1 MTFNELNLSAPLLR
15 AIAEAGYETP
25 SPIQAKAI
33 PPVLE
38 GRDLMGCAQTGTGKT
53 AAFALPMLDRLNAS
67 KPHKPGAIRA
77 LILTPTREL
86 ALQIGES
93 FAAYGKYQK
102 LRHTV
107 IFGGVGQ
114 GPQVEAI
121 KKGVEIL
128 IACPGRLNDL
138 VGQGLVDLSN
148 LEIFVLDEADR
159 MLDMGFVHDVKKV
172 IAKLPKVR
180 QNLMF
185 SATMPKEIEQLAA
198 GILRNPAFVKVNP
211 VSSTVE
217 RIDQSLYFVE
227 KGNKKFLL
235 PWLIKNLNPPVVN
248 ALVFSRTKHGADKIA
263 KDLNKQGIPAAAIH
277 GNKSQSARVAA
288 LEGFKAGKTKVL
300 VATDIAARGIDISEL
315 SHVFNYDL
323 PEVPETYVHRIGRT
337 ARAGADGTAVSFC
350 APEEKEYLAGIEK
363 LNRRQIP
370 VISGHPWDGVPAP
383 VKAAPP
389 VRGRK
394 PKAEAAPAEAPA
406 QPEKAEKPAKAVKA
420 EKTPKAEKAAKNAK
434 LEKVKADPKP
444 QKAKATPKIEAK
456 EEDSMDDNQ
465 KRTPGGRSENRR
477 SNNNR
482 RRESGAAQAP
492 NRGSNAQP
500 KFDPHFVSAPE
511 ATPLRPAKKN
521 LNQNPNQSQN
531 PAPAAK
537 PAQAQNNAPKG
548 ENSRRDRN
556 ARGNRNERNDRSARP
571 AQSQNNGQNEPKS
584 APSQNAQPQ
593 ANRRGSAFS
602 AGQGA
607 GRTSRAPKAEP
618 SRRGRAA
625 AAKDEDPGLV
635 LISRRPPQQKFTN
648 FEEYMTA
655 HGGATAPIED
665 HSEEV

>member
-15 AIAEAGYETP
+15 AVAEAGYETP
-25 SPIQAKAI
+25 SPIQASAI

-53 AAFALPMLDRLNAS
+53 AAFALPMLDRLTAQPAR
-67 KPHKPGAIRA
+67 KQGAVRA

-93 FAAYGKYQK
+93 FDAYGKYLK
-102 LRHTV
+102 LRSTV

-114 GPQVEAI
+114 APQVEAI
-121 KKGVEIL
+121 RRGVDIL

-138 VGQGLVDLSN
+138 VGQGLIALEN
-148 LEIFVLDEADR
+148 IEIFVLDEADR
-159 MLDMGFVHDVKKV
+159 MLDMGFVHDVKRV
-172 IAKLPKVR
+172 IAKLPAKR

-198 GILRNPAFVKVNP
+198 GILHDPAFVKVDP
-211 VSSTVE
+211 VSSTVD

-227 KGNKKFLL
+227 KGNKKLLL
-235 PWLIKNLNPPVVN
+235 PWLIKNLNPPVQN

-263 KDLNKQGIPAAAIH
+263 RDLTKQGIPAAAIH

-350 APEEKEYLAGIEK
+350 APEEQEYLAGIEK
-363 LNRRQIP
+363 LNRRKIP
-370 VISGHPWDGVPAP
+370 VVSGHPWDGVPAP
-383 VKAAPP
+383 AKKEPP

-394 PKAEAAPAEAPA
+394 PKAEANAPEKQAEAPA
-406 QPEKAEKPAKAVKA
+406 VKTEPKAAKAPAAVPAKKAEKPAKQ
-420 EKTPKAEKAAKNAK
+420 PKS
-434 LEKVKADPKP
+434 V
-444 QKAKATPKIEAK
+444 IK
-456 EEDSMDDNQ
+456 EEQPMDENQ
-465 KRTPGGRSENRR
+465 KRTPGGRNENRR
-477 SNNNR
+477 SNNR
-482 RRESGAAQAP
+482 PRRENNNAAPAA
-492 NRGSNAQP
+492 NRSSNAQP

-511 ATPLRPAKKN
+511 ATPLRPAKKA
-521 LNQNPNQSQN
+521 
-531 PAPAAK
+531 PAPQPTPQIKTARN
-537 PAQAQNNAPKG
+537 AQQGTNAP
-548 ENSRRDRN
+548 
-556 ARGNRNERNDRSARP
+556 
-571 AQSQNNGQNEPKS
+571 NNGQTARSDRNNSRAAQPKNDRPARNGGRSRAGAAEAKPVQS
-584 APSQNAQPQ
+584 APNNASNPQ
-593 ANRRGSAFS
+593 NRRNSNA
-602 AGQGA
+602 APLGA
-607 GRTSRAPKAEP
+607 GRAPRKPEQTGT
-618 SRRGRAA
+618 RGRSRSA

-635 LISRRPPQQKFTN
+635 LISRRPPQQKFSN
-648 FEEYMTA
+648 FEEYMSA

-665 HSEEV
+665 HSEEI

>member
-1 MTFNELNLSAPLLR
+1 MTFNELNLSAPVLR
-15 AIAEAGYETP
+15 AVAQAGYESP
-25 SPIQAKAI
+25 SPIQAAAI
-33 PPVLE
+33 PPVLA

-53 AAFALPMLDRLNAS
+53 AAFALPMLDRLTAS
-67 KPHKPGAIRA
+67 APRKKGAIRA

-93 FAAYGKYQK
+93 FETYGRYLT
-102 LRHTV
+102 LRSTV

-114 GPQVEAI
+114 APQVAAL
-121 KKGVEIL
+121 KKGVDIL

-138 VGQGLVDLSN
+138 VGQGLLDLSN
-148 LEIFVLDEADR
+148 IEIFVLDEADR

-172 IAKLPKVR
+172 IAKLPRQR

-198 GILRNPAFVKVNP
+198 GILHDPAFVKVDP
-211 VSSTVE
+211 VSSTVD
-217 RIDQSLYFVE
+217 RIQQSLYFVE
-227 KGNKKFLL
+227 KGNKKLLL
-235 PWLIKNLNPPVVN
+235 PWLIKNLKPEVVN

-277 GNKSQSARVAA
+277 GNKSQTARVTA
-288 LEGFKAGKTKVL
+288 LEDFKAGKTRVL

-337 ARAGADGTAVSFC
+337 ARAGADGTAISFC

-370 VISGHPWDGVPAP
+370 VVSGHPWDGVPAP

-389 VRGRK
+389 VRGKK
-394 PKAEAAPAEAPA
+394 PKAEAE
-406 QPEKAEKPAKAVKA
+406 QPVKA
-420 EKTPKAEKAAKNAK
+420 EQPAKAEKAAKAEKPAAPKKEKAAAK
-434 LEKVKADPKP
+434 QPSPKN
-444 QKAKATPKIEAK
+444 TEPKEGTSM
-456 EEDSMDDNQ
+456 EENQ
-465 KRTPGGRSENRR
+465 KRTSGGRNENRR
-477 SNNNR
+477 SNNSR
-482 RRESGAAQAP
+482 TRREGNAQQPA

-511 ATPLRPAKKN
+511 ATPLRPVKK
-521 LNQNPNQSQN
+521 
-531 PAPAAK
+531 APAAQPAAK
-537 PAQAQNNAPKG
+537 QTAPAQNGQRQRGGQPARAEQRTDRNDPRTEQRA
-548 ENSRRDRN
+548 ERN
-556 ARGNRNERNDRSARP
+556 ARNARP
-571 AQSQNNGQNEPKS
+571 AQNGQSQQGSRNNRNAVQSSRPDRPAKS
-584 APSQNAQPQ
+584 EAP
-593 ANRRGSAFS
+593 R
-602 AGQGA
+602 
-607 GRTSRAPKAEP
+607 SRSRNTAPA
-618 SRRGRAA
+618 R
-625 AAKDEDPGLV
+625 DEDPGLM

-665 HSEEV
+665 HTDET

>member
-1 MTFNELNLSAPLLR
+1 MTFNELNLSAPVLR
-15 AIAEAGYETP
+15 AVAQAGYESP
-25 SPIQAKAI
+25 SPIQAAAI
-33 PPVLE
+33 PPVLA

-53 AAFALPMLDRLNAS
+53 AAFALPMLDRLTAS
-67 KPHKPGAIRA
+67 APRKKGAIRA

-93 FAAYGKYQK
+93 FEAYGKYLT
-102 LRHTV
+102 LRSTV

-114 GPQVEAI
+114 APQVAAL
-121 KKGVEIL
+121 KKGVDIL

-138 VGQGLVDLSN
+138 VGQGLLDLSN
-148 LEIFVLDEADR
+148 IEIFVLDEADR

-172 IAKLPKVR
+172 IAKLPRQR

-198 GILRNPAFVKVNP
+198 GILHDPAFVKVDP
-211 VSSTVE
+211 VSSTVD
-217 RIDQSLYFVE
+217 RIQQSLYFVE

-235 PWLIKNLNPPVVN
+235 PWLIKNLKPEVVN

-277 GNKSQSARVAA
+277 GNKSQTARVTA
-288 LEGFKAGKTKVL
+288 LEDFKAGKTRVL

-370 VISGHPWDGVPAP
+370 VVSGHPWDGVPAP
-383 VKAAPP
+383 VKAAPL
-389 VRGRK
+389 VRGKK
-394 PKAEAAPAEAPA
+394 PKAEAE
-406 QPEKAEKPAKAVKA
+406 QPEKPVKAEQPAKAEKPAA
-420 EKTPKAEKAAKNAK
+420 PKKEKAAVKQPSPKNT
-434 LEKVKADPKP
+434 EPKEG
-444 QKAKATPKIEAK
+444 TSM
-456 EEDSMDDNQ
+456 EENQ
-465 KRTPGGRSENRR
+465 KRTSGGRNENRR
-477 SNNNR
+477 SNNSR
-482 RRESGAAQAP
+482 TRREGNAP
-492 NRGSNAQP
+492 QPANRGSNAQP

-511 ATPLRPAKKN
+511 ATPLRPVKK
-521 LNQNPNQSQN
+521 
-531 PAPAAK
+531 APAAQPAAK
-537 PAQAQNNAPKG
+537 QTAPAQNGQRQRSGQPARAEQHTDRNDPRTEQRA
-548 ENSRRDRN
+548 ERNSRN
-556 ARGNRNERNDRSARP
+556 ARP
-571 AQSQNNGQNEPKS
+571 AQHSQSQQGSRSSRNPVQSSRPARPAKS
-584 APSQNAQPQ
+584 EAP
-593 ANRRGSAFS
+593 
-602 AGQGA
+602 
-607 GRTSRAPKAEP
+607 
-618 SRRGRAA
+618 RGRSRNAA
-625 AAKDEDPGLV
+625 PARDEDPGLM

-665 HSEEV
+665 HTDET

>member
-1 MTFNELNLSAPLLR
+1 MTFKELNLSAPLLR
-15 AIAEAGYETP
+15 AVQEAGYETP
-25 SPIQAKAI
+25 SPIQAAAI
-33 PPVLE
+33 PPVLA

-53 AAFALPMLDRLNAS
+53 AAFALPMLDRLSAAAPRR
-67 KPHKPGAIRA
+67 KGAVRA

-93 FAAYGKYQK
+93 FDAYGKYLK
-102 LRHTV
+102 LRSTV

-114 GPQVEAI
+114 APQVEAI
-121 KKGVEIL
+121 RKGVDIL

-138 VGQGLVDLSN
+138 IGQGFIDLSA

-172 IAKLPKVR
+172 IAKLPAQR

-198 GILRNPAFVKVNP
+198 GILHDPAFVKVDP
-211 VSSTVE
+211 VSSTVD
-217 RIDQSLYFVE
+217 RIQQSLYFVE

-235 PWLIKNLNPPVVN
+235 PWLIKNLKPEVVN

-263 KDLNKQGIPAAAIH
+263 KDLTKQGIPAAAIH
-277 GNKSQSARVAA
+277 GNKSQTARVTA
-288 LEGFKAGKTKVL
+288 LEDFKSGKTRVL

-370 VISGHPWDGVPAP
+370 VVSGHPWDGVPAP

-389 VRGRK
+389 VRGKK
-394 PKAEAAPAEAPA
+394 PKAEAE
-406 QPEKAEKPAKAVKA
+406 QPEKPVKAEKPAKA
-420 EKTPKAEKAAKNAK
+420 EKAAKAEKPAVPKKEKAAAK
-434 LEKVKADPKP
+434 QPSPKN
-444 QKAKATPKIEAK
+444 TEPKEGTSM
-456 EEDSMDDNQ
+456 EENQ
-465 KRTPGGRSENRR
+465 KRTSGGRSENRR
-477 SNNNR
+477 SNNSR
-482 RRESGAAQAP
+482 TRREGNAP
-492 NRGSNAQP
+492 QPANRGSNAQP

-511 ATPLRPAKKN
+511 ATPLRPVKK
-521 LNQNPNQSQN
+521 
-531 PAPAAK
+531 APAAQPAAK
-537 PAQAQNNAPKG
+537 QTAPAQNGQRQRGGQPARAEQRTDRNDPRTEQRA
-548 ENSRRDRN
+548 ERN
-556 ARGNRNERNDRSARP
+556 ARNARP
-571 AQSQNNGQNEPKS
+571 AQNSQSQQGSRNAAQSSRPARPAKS
-584 APSQNAQPQ
+584 EAP
-593 ANRRGSAFS
+593 
-602 AGQGA
+602 
-607 GRTSRAPKAEP
+607 
-618 SRRGRAA
+618 RGRSRNAA
-625 AAKDEDPGLV
+625 PARDEDPGLM

-665 HSEEV
+665 HTDET

>member
-15 AIAEAGYETP
+15 AVAEAGYESP
-25 SPIQAKAI
+25 SPIQASAI
-33 PPVLE
+33 PPVLA

-53 AAFALPMLDRLNAS
+53 AAFALPMLDRLTAAPA
-67 KPHKPGAIRA
+67 KKKGAVRA

-93 FAAYGKYQK
+93 FELYGKYMNQ
-102 LRHTV
+102 RSTV

-114 GPQVEAI
+114 APQVAAL
-121 KKGVEIL
+121 KKGVDIL

-138 VGQGLVDLSN
+138 VGQGLIDLSHI
-148 LEIFVLDEADR
+148 EIFVLDEADR

-172 IAKLPKVR
+172 IAKLPAQR

-198 GILRNPAFVKVNP
+198 GILHDPAFVKVDP
-211 VSSTVE
+211 VSSTVD

-235 PWLIKNLNPPVVN
+235 PWLIQNLKPPVQN

-288 LEGFKAGKTKVL
+288 LEGFKAGDTKVL

-350 APEEKEYLAGIEK
+350 APEEQEYLAGIEK
-363 LNRRQIP
+363 LNRRKIP
-370 VISGHPWDGVPAP
+370 VVSGHPWDGVPAP
-383 VKAAPP
+383 AKKEPP
-389 VRGRK
+389 VRGKK
-394 PKAEAAPAEAPA
+394 PKAEAEAPA
-406 QPEKAEKPAKAVKA
+406 AQPEKPAKAAKPARPKKEKTAAAKA
-420 EKTPKAEKAAKNAK
+420 EPMKSQP
-434 LEKVKADPKP
+434 
-444 QKAKATPKIEAK
+444 K
-456 EEDSMDDNQ
+456 EEPSMDENQ
-465 KRTPGGRSENRR
+465 KRTLGGRSENRR
-477 SNNNR
+477 SNNSR
-482 RRESGAAQAP
+482 PRREGSNAAP

-511 ATPLRPAKKN
+511 ATPLRPAKK
-521 LNQNPNQSQN
+521 PNV
-531 PAPAAK
+531 PAAQPAAK
-537 PAQAQNNAPKG
+537 TAAPAGSVKG
-548 ENSRRDRN
+548 ENAQTAPNSQSRRTAQPGSASRP
-556 ARGNRNERNDRSARP
+556 ARGGRTERTERPARP
-571 AQSQNNGQNEPKS
+571 AQ
-584 APSQNAQPQ
+584 NA
-593 ANRRGSAFS
+593 AGSANTGKGRTERS
-602 AGQGA
+602 NAGQPA
-607 GRTSRAPKAEP
+607 RAPRAPKQEA
-618 SRRGRAA
+618 SRSRSRNSAPGR
-625 AAKDEDPGLV
+625 DEDPGLV

-648 FEEYMTA
+648 FEEYMNA
-655 HGGATAPIED
+655 HVGATAPIED
-665 HSEEV
+665 HSDEV

>member
-1 MTFNELNLSAPLLR
+1 MTFNELHLSAPLLR
-15 AIAEAGYETP
+15 AVAEAGYENP
-25 SPIQAKAI
+25 SPIQAAAI

-53 AAFALPMLDRLNAS
+53 AAFALPMLDRLNAVPAR
-67 KPHKPGAIRA
+67 KKGAVRA

-121 KKGVEIL
+121 RKGVEIL

-138 VGQGLVDLSN
+138 VGQGLVDLSHV
-148 LEIFVLDEADR
+148 EIFVLDEADR
-159 MLDMGFVHDVKKV
+159 MLDMGFVHDVKRV
-172 IAKLPKVR
+172 IAKLPKER

-198 GILRNPAFVKVNP
+198 GILKDPAFVKVDP
-211 VSSTVE
+211 VSSTVD

-235 PWLIKNLNPPVVN
+235 PWLIQNLQPPVVN

-263 KDLNKQGIPAAAIH
+263 KDLTKQGIPAAAIH

-350 APEEKEYLAGIEK
+350 APEEQEYLAGIEK
-363 LNRRQIP
+363 LNRRKIP

-394 PKAEAAPAEAPA
+394 PKAEPVENAVEARPEKPA
-406 QPEKAEKPAKAVKA
+406 KAEKAAGPAKAVKA
-420 EKTPKAEKAAKNAK
+420 QQPKAEKT
-434 LEKVKADPKP
+434 
-444 QKAKATPKIEAK
+444 AKAPKAPKIEAK
-456 EEDSMDDNQ
+456 EETSMDENQ

-477 SNNNR
+477 SNNR
-482 RRESGAAQAP
+482 RREGGNVQAA

-511 ATPLRPAKKN
+511 ATPLRPAKKKGAVE
-521 LNQNPNQSQN
+521 

-537 PAQAQNNAPKG
+537 AIPTAVNNARPEQRG
-548 ENSRRDRN
+548 ERNEGRSRRG
-556 ARGNRNERNDRSARP
+556 RGNDRAESRDNRENRSARP
-571 AQSQNNGQNEPKS
+571 AQSE
-584 APSQNAQPQ
+584 ARAAQPQ
-593 ANRRGSAFS
+593 PGRRNGSTGGGQAS

-607 GRTSRAPKAEP
+607 PRSSARAPRNDRAENR
-618 SRRGRAA
+618 SRGRAA
-625 AAKDEDPGLV
+625 SAPLKNEDPGLV
-635 LISRRPPQQKFTN
+635 LISRRPPQQKFTS
-648 FEEYMTA
+648 FEEYMNA

-665 HSEEV
+665 HSEET

>member
-1 MTFNELNLSAPLLR
+1 MTFNELNLSAPVLR
-15 AIAEAGYETP
+15 AVAQAGYESP
-25 SPIQAKAI
+25 SPIQAAAI
-33 PPVLE
+33 PPVLA

-53 AAFALPMLDRLNAS
+53 AAFALPMLDRLTAS
-67 KPHKPGAIRA
+67 APRKKGAIRA

-93 FAAYGKYQK
+93 FEAYGKYLT
-102 LRHTV
+102 LRSTV

-114 GPQVEAI
+114 APQVAAL
-121 KKGVEIL
+121 KKGVDIL

-138 VGQGLVDLSN
+138 VGQGLLDLSN
-148 LEIFVLDEADR
+148 IEIFVLDEADR

-172 IAKLPKVR
+172 IAKLPRQR

-198 GILRNPAFVKVNP
+198 GILHDPAFVKVDP
-211 VSSTVE
+211 VSSTVD
-217 RIDQSLYFVE
+217 RIQQSLYFVE

-235 PWLIKNLNPPVVN
+235 PWLIKNLKPEVVN

-277 GNKSQSARVAA
+277 GNKSQTARVTA
-288 LEGFKAGKTKVL
+288 LEDFKAGKTRVL

-370 VISGHPWDGVPAP
+370 VVSGHPWDGVPAP

-389 VRGRK
+389 VRGKK
-394 PKAEAAPAEAPA
+394 PKAEAE
-406 QPEKAEKPAKAVKA
+406 QPEKPVKA
-420 EKTPKAEKAAKNAK
+420 EQPAKAEKAAKAEKPAAPKKEKAAAK
-434 LEKVKADPKP
+434 QPSPKN
-444 QKAKATPKIEAK
+444 TEPKEGTSM
-456 EEDSMDDNQ
+456 EENQ
-465 KRTPGGRSENRR
+465 KRTSGGRSENRR
-477 SNNNR
+477 SNNSR
-482 RRESGAAQAP
+482 TRREGNAQQPA

-511 ATPLRPAKKN
+511 ATPLRPVKK
-521 LNQNPNQSQN
+521 
-531 PAPAAK
+531 APAAQPAAK
-537 PAQAQNNAPKG
+537 QTAPAQNGQRQRGGQPARAEQRTDRNDPRTEQRA
-548 ENSRRDRN
+548 ERNSRN
-556 ARGNRNERNDRSARP
+556 ARP
-571 AQSQNNGQNEPKS
+571 AQNSQNQQGSRNNRNAAQSSRPDRPAKS
-584 APSQNAQPQ
+584 EAPRSRSRNA
-593 ANRRGSAFS
+593 
-602 AGQGA
+602 
-607 GRTSRAPKAEP
+607 APA
-618 SRRGRAA
+618 R
-625 AAKDEDPGLV
+625 DEDPGLM

-665 HSEEV
+665 HTDET

>member
-1 MTFNELNLSAPLLR
+1 MTFEELNLSAPLLR
-15 AIAEAGYETP
+15 AVQEAGYETP
-25 SPIQAKAI
+25 SPIQAAAI
-33 PPVLE
+33 PPVLS

-53 AAFALPMLDRLNAS
+53 AAFALPMLDRLTANAPRR
-67 KPHKPGAIRA
+67 KGAIRA

-93 FAAYGKYQK
+93 FDAYGKYLK
-102 LRHTV
+102 LRSTV

-114 GPQVEAI
+114 APQVEAL
-121 KKGVEIL
+121 KKGVDIL

-138 VGQGLVDLSN
+138 IGQGFIDLSN

-172 IAKLPKVR
+172 IAKLPGER

-185 SATMPKEIEQLAA
+185 SATMPTEIEQLAA
-198 GILRNPAFVKVNP
+198 GILRKPAFVKVDP
-211 VSSTVE
+211 VSSTVD
-217 RIDQSLYFVE
+217 RIQQSLYYVE
-227 KGNKKFLL
+227 KGNKKLLL
-235 PWLIKNLNPPVVN
+235 PWLIKNLQPPVVN

-394 PKAEAAPAEAPA
+394 PKMEAAAEAPA
-406 QPEKAEKPAKAVKA
+406 PVEKPVKAAKAEKAPKAEKNAKAAKAVKA
-420 EKTPKAEKAAKNAK
+420 EPKA
-434 LEKVKADPKP
+434 
-444 QKAKATPKIEAK
+444 QKANATPKIEAK
-456 EEDSMDDNQ
+456 EEHLMDENQ
-465 KRTPGGRSENRR
+465 KRTPGGRNENRR

-482 RRESGAAQAP
+482 RREGGAAQAP
-492 NRGSNAQP
+492 SRGSNAQP

-511 ATPLRPAKKN
+511 TTPLRPAKKN
-521 LNQNPNQSQN
+521 LNQNQN
-531 PAPAAK
+531 AAPAAK
-537 PAQAQNNAPKG
+537 PAAPVQSNNGPKS
-548 ENSRRDRN
+548 ENNSRRDRN
-556 ARGNRNERNDRSARP
+556 ARGSRNERNDRGARP
-571 AQSQNNGQNEPKS
+571 AQNQSGSQNEPR
-584 APSQNAQPQ
+584 NAQPGSQPQ

-607 GRTSRAPKAEP
+607 GRPARAPKAEP
-618 SRRGRAA
+618 SRRGRVA

-648 FEEYMTA
+648 FEEYMSA

>member
-1 MTFNELNLSAPLLR
+1 MTFNELNLSAPVLR
-15 AIAEAGYETP
+15 AVAQAGYESP
-25 SPIQAKAI
+25 SPIQAAAI
-33 PPVLE
+33 PPVLA

-53 AAFALPMLDRLNAS
+53 AAFALPMLDRLTAS
-67 KPHKPGAIRA
+67 APRKKGAIRA

-93 FAAYGKYQK
+93 FEAYGKYLT
-102 LRHTV
+102 LRSTV

-114 GPQVEAI
+114 APQVAAL
-121 KKGVEIL
+121 KKGVDIL

-138 VGQGLVDLSN
+138 VGQGLLDLSN
-148 LEIFVLDEADR
+148 IEIFVLDEADR

-172 IAKLPKVR
+172 IAKLPRQR

-198 GILRNPAFVKVNP
+198 GILHDPAFVKVDP

-217 RIDQSLYFVE
+217 RIQQSLYFVE

-235 PWLIKNLNPPVVN
+235 PWLIKNLKPEVVN

-277 GNKSQSARVAA
+277 GNKSQTARVTA
-288 LEGFKAGKTKVL
+288 LEDFKAGKTRVL

-370 VISGHPWDGVPAP
+370 VVSGHPWDGVPAP

-389 VRGRK
+389 VRGKK
-394 PKAEAAPAEAPA
+394 PKAEAE
-406 QPEKAEKPAKAVKA
+406 QPVKAEKPAKA
-420 EKTPKAEKAAKNAK
+420 EKAAKA
-434 LEKVKADPKP
+434 EKPAAPKKEKAAVKQPSPKN
-444 QKAKATPKIEAK
+444 TEPKEGTSM
-456 EEDSMDDNQ
+456 EENQ
-465 KRTPGGRSENRR
+465 KRTSGGRNENRR
-477 SNNNR
+477 SNNSR
-482 RRESGAAQAP
+482 TRREGNAQQPA

-511 ATPLRPAKKN
+511 ATPLRPVKK
-521 LNQNPNQSQN
+521 
-531 PAPAAK
+531 APAAQPAAK
-537 PAQAQNNAPKG
+537 QTAPAQNGQRQRGGQPARAEQRTDRNDPRTEQRA
-548 ENSRRDRN
+548 ERNSRN
-556 ARGNRNERNDRSARP
+556 ARP
-571 AQSQNNGQNEPKS
+571 AQNSQSQQGSRNAAQSSRPARPAKS
-584 APSQNAQPQ
+584 EAP
-593 ANRRGSAFS
+593 
-602 AGQGA
+602 
-607 GRTSRAPKAEP
+607 
-618 SRRGRAA
+618 RGRSRNTAPA
-625 AAKDEDPGLV
+625 RDEDPGLM

-665 HSEEV
+665 HTDET

>member
-1 MTFNELNLSAPLLR
+1 MTFNELNLSAPVLR
-15 AIAEAGYETP
+15 AVAQAGYESP
-25 SPIQAKAI
+25 SPIQAAAI
-33 PPVLE
+33 PPVLA

-53 AAFALPMLDRLNAS
+53 AAFALPMLDRLTAS
-67 KPHKPGAIRA
+67 APRKKGAIRA

-93 FAAYGKYQK
+93 FEAYGKYLT
-102 LRHTV
+102 LRSTV

-114 GPQVEAI
+114 APQVAAL
-121 KKGVEIL
+121 KKGVDIL

-138 VGQGLVDLSN
+138 VGQGLLDLSN
-148 LEIFVLDEADR
+148 IEIFVLDEADR

-172 IAKLPKVR
+172 IAKLPRQR

-198 GILRNPAFVKVNP
+198 GILHDPAFVKVDP
-211 VSSTVE
+211 VSSTVD
-217 RIDQSLYFVE
+217 RIQQSLYFVE

-235 PWLIKNLNPPVVN
+235 PWLIKNLKPEVVN

-277 GNKSQSARVAA
+277 GNKSQTARVTA
-288 LEGFKAGKTKVL
+288 LEDFKAGKTRVL

-370 VISGHPWDGVPAP
+370 VVSGHPWDGVPAP

-389 VRGRK
+389 VRGKK
-394 PKAEAAPAEAPA
+394 PKAEAE
-406 QPEKAEKPAKAVKA
+406 QPVKVEKPA
-420 EKTPKAEKAAKNAK
+420 KAEKAAKAEKPAAPKKEKAAAK
-434 LEKVKADPKP
+434 QPSPKN
-444 QKAKATPKIEAK
+444 TEPKEGTSM
-456 EEDSMDDNQ
+456 EENQ
-465 KRTPGGRSENRR
+465 KRTSGGRNENRR
-477 SNNNR
+477 SNNSR
-482 RRESGAAQAP
+482 PRREGNAP
-492 NRGSNAQP
+492 QPANRGSNAQP

-511 ATPLRPAKKN
+511 ATPLRPVKK
-521 LNQNPNQSQN
+521 
-531 PAPAAK
+531 APAAQPAAK
-537 PAQAQNNAPKG
+537 QTAPAQNGQRQRGSQPARAEQRIDRNDPRTEQRA
-548 ENSRRDRN
+548 ERNSRN
-556 ARGNRNERNDRSARP
+556 ARP
-571 AQSQNNGQNEPKS
+571 AQNGQSQQDSRNNRNAVQSSRPARPAKS
-584 APSQNAQPQ
+584 EAP
-593 ANRRGSAFS
+593 
-602 AGQGA
+602 
-607 GRTSRAPKAEP
+607 
-618 SRRGRAA
+618 RGRSRNAVPA
-625 AAKDEDPGLV
+625 RDEDPGLM

-665 HSEEV
+665 HTDET

>member
-53 AAFALPMLDRLNAS
+53 AAFALPMLDRLNAA
-67 KPHKPGAIRA
+67 KPRKPGAIRA

-102 LRHTV
+102 LRATV

-114 GPQVEAI
+114 APQVEAI

-148 LEIFVLDEADR
+148 IEIFVLDEADR

-172 IAKLPKVR
+172 IAKLPKQR

-198 GILRNPAFVKVNP
+198 GILQDPAFVKVDP
-211 VSSTVE
+211 VSSTVD

-235 PWLIKNLNPPVVN
+235 PWLIKNLQPPVVN

-394 PKAEAAPAEAPA
+394 PKMEAVAEAPA
-406 QPEKAEKPAKAVKA
+406 PVEKPVKAAKAEKAPKAEKNAKAAKAVKA
-420 EKTPKAEKAAKNAK
+420 EPKA
-434 LEKVKADPKP
+434 
-444 QKAKATPKIEAK
+444 QKANATPKIEAK
-456 EEDSMDDNQ
+456 EEHLMDENQ
-465 KRTPGGRSENRR
+465 KRTPGGRNENRR

-482 RRESGAAQAP
+482 RREGGAAQAP
-492 NRGSNAQP
+492 SRGSNAQP

-511 ATPLRPAKKN
+511 TTPLRPAKKN
-521 LNQNPNQSQN
+521 LNQNQN
-531 PAPAAK
+531 AAPAAK
-537 PAQAQNNAPKG
+537 PAAPVQSNNGPKS
-548 ENSRRDRN
+548 ENNSRRDRN
-556 ARGNRNERNDRSARP
+556 ARGSRNDRNDRNDRGARP
-571 AQSQNNGQNEPKS
+571 AQNQSGSQNEPR
-584 APSQNAQPQ
+584 NAQPGSQPQ

-607 GRTSRAPKAEP
+607 GRPARAPKAEP
-618 SRRGRAA
+618 SRRGRVA

-648 FEEYMTA
+648 FEEYMSA